1 MSSNTVSIINN
12 VTVYLPECAV
22 HVTADSISYTGSQ
35 EFQPTTWEYFKGF
48 VPTVLP
54 GVILGGLALIGLIF
68 FLVWICVQACRLR
81 KKPDSEAHS
90 EKDRLTEPFAMAS
103 GPGMEPGKHAPRH
116 AILFIVFT
124 LLLGLAVVGVS
135 AWGMALS
142 IQSTKDQIPGFWA
155 VVDDINSNATA
166 IQGYLANINSSV
178 LVITPGL
185 NVIVDEAATLVSL
198 IAEEANVTVSTS
210 DIRNT
215 AQSLVTELGEVGNS
229 ISSVTSFV
237 YTDIVQRVTRLY
249 GNSVWT
255 VTQRVQ
261 HTYRF
266 IPIAIVFGVVIL
278 LTLILLWLGARMKYP
293 KTTSFVVALYWT
305 SVALLMFLGV
315 GLLNGIFEV
324 ANDACRYS
332 ETYAHDRIRSSMS
345 SRNLGLF
352 DRVWSYYIVNT
363 PISVPY
369 ADYITGAPVQEV
381 LAALQTSDVDDIIQA
396 LSRLNTTV
404 IQTQTGLSSSDAAAV
419 STAVQAIPTLL
430 KSIVGLVASLSREN
444 LRPIYLNLK
453 VLACCTMANKVH
465 STWVSWTVAG
475 VLAFVFALLL
485 SARVISHTV
494 VTARQRRLEEEEMQ
508 RAFMTSVEA
517 FDAYHASMP
526 PGQPAP
532 SAQPP
537 PSAGANHPSS
547 GLASPESSDPSAPP
561 MPPPGHAGYYDGRY
575 NS

>member
-215 AQSLVTELGEVGNS
+215 AQSLVTELGE
-229 ISSVTSFV
+229 
-237 YTDIVQRVTRLY
+237 RVTRLY

-494 VTARQRRLEEEEMQ
+494 VTARRRRVEEEEMQ

-547 GLASPESSDPSAPP
+547 G
-561 MPPPGHAGYYDGRY
+561 HAGYYDGRY